1 MSSDDSGSEMKNYTF
16 FFLIFLFY
24 RFRIQNM
31 CRITDIACRYVIKNI
46 DDPMVME
53 TLITLL
59 ELYAKKTDN
68 EIDDQIVNTIK
79 KAFEKKK
86 TTIEI

>member
-1 MSSDDSGSEMKNYTF
+1 
-16 FFLIFLFY
+16 
-24 RFRIQNM
+24 M
-31 CRITDIACRYVIKNI
+31 CRITDIACRYVIKNL

-79 KAFEKKK
+79 KAFEKK
-86 TTIEI
+86 TTMEI

>member
-1 MSSDDSGSEMKNYTF
+1 
-16 FFLIFLFY
+16 
-24 RFRIQNM
+24 M
-31 CRITDIACRYVIKNI
+31 CRITDIACRYVIKNL

-79 KAFEKKK
+79 KAFEKK